1 MQHLHSGSAV
11 SQHHGTKHLLYYFGF
26 FPFKELNV
34 LMNILQ
40 IKGRIYPFLFHAD
53 SFMNI
58 QNILQTVL
66 TNSLKRTES
75 IEQFADLNI
84 YGLIAD

>member
-1 MQHLHSGSAV
+1 M
-11 SQHHGTKHLLYYFGF
+11 
-26 FPFKELNV
+26 NV
-34 LMNILQ
+34 LQ

-58 QNILQTVL
+58 QTILQTVL